1 MKAPV
6 GLVSSV
12 LGVVLLV
19 LMYAA
24 MVSTM
29 VWVVFQVVMFL
40 VRMVHA

>member
-1 MKAPV
+1 VKAPV

>member
-1 MKAPV
+1 VKAPV
-6 GLVSSV
+6 GLASSV

-19 LMYAA
+19 LVYAA
-24 MVSTM
+24 MVSAM